1 MWNYGWTYQG
11 QKSPPS
17 APAHGHGEDSN
28 WLDLVSR
35 GWTRRFDGVH
45 GGYVWDGGW
54 QWWLAVVVVVIV
66 VVFCNRCSCFFA
78 VSGDE

>member
-54 QWWLAVVVVVIV
+54 QWWW
-66 VVFCNRCSCFFA
+66 
-78 VSGDE
+78 